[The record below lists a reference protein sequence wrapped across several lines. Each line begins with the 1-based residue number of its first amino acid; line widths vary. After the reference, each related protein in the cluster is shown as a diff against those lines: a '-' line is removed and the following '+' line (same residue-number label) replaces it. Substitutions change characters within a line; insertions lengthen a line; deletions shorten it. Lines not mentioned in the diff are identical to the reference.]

1 MSINKLLLEHSHSS
15 FIYTLPMAIM
25 AKLSSC
31 DRKYMVSAKPK
42 MFMLWPF
49 IGKICWILIY
59 TKNKHLIKKKYNI
72 VSIASNTQYSRI
84 FKMCKTSILKIINY
98 FTRKLRQT
106 NKYKDISC
114 SWNRRLNIVN
124 TSILPKLIFGFNT
137 HHIHTHAH
145 THTHTGLFAV
155 YFCKN
160 QQAVFKL
167 YTNVIKLD

>member
-1 MSINKLLLEHSHSS
+1 MNKLLLEHSHSS

-42 MFMLWPF
+42 IFMLWPF

-59 TKNKHLIKKKYNI
+59 TKNKHLIKKKYNT
-72 VSIASNTQYSRI
+72 VSIASNTQYLRI

-98 FTRKLRQT
+98 FTRKLRQR

-114 SWNRRLNIVN
+114 SWIRRLTIVN
-124 TSILPKLIFGFNT
+124 TSILPKLIFGINT
-137 HHIHTHAH
+137 HTYAHMHTCIHAQVCLLYIFVKINK
-145 THTHTGLFAV
+145 LFL
-155 YFCKN
+155 
-160 QQAVFKL
+160 KL
-167 YTNVIKLD
+167 YTNAIKLD